1 MRNGTG
7 FGAALM
13 VAAAL
18 TLMPAA
24 PLSAQ
29 VNMTGEWAL
38 DVDVM
43 GQVSHPSMTLE
54 QDGMAITGHY
64 SSEQLGEQDLT
75 GTVDGDKVTVSFDAD
90 FGGQAATGNGR
101 LLTGDDGTSV
111 EGLVVEYSGTDT
123 GAIGSLSYS
132 QGIASVMESI
142 VDGYLDG
149 GETSIQGIVDRLD
162 TQKRGI
168 DTRIDRF
175 DKRLEQRSENLIKRF
190 SALEEAMAQAQQEMS
205 WLQAQLSSLGG

>member
-90 FGGQAATGNGR
+90 FGGQAATVTY
-101 LLTGDDGTSV
+101 TGTVDADGVWSGDFDLS
-111 EGLVVEYSGTDT
+111 GLAGGTFT
-123 GAIGSLSYS
+123 AHKS
-132 QGIASVMESI
+132 
-142 VDGYLDG
+142 
-149 GETSIQGIVDRLD
+149 
-162 TQKRGI
+162 
-168 DTRIDRF
+168 
-175 DKRLEQRSENLIKRF
+175 
-190 SALEEAMAQAQQEMS
+190 
-205 WLQAQLSSLGG
+205 